1 MALNPPISQNGLPL
15 RVEGEFM
22 VLERKNI
29 ECEFK
34 IDGMDK
40 KKTGKGK
47 VIKFIPYYYII
58 YVDFY
63 SFFSYISQLADL
75 SLFTMIS

>member
-34 IDGMDK
+34 IDRMDK

-47 VIKFIPYYYII
+47 V
-58 YVDFY
+58 
-63 SFFSYISQLADL
+63 L
-75 SLFTMIS
+75 T